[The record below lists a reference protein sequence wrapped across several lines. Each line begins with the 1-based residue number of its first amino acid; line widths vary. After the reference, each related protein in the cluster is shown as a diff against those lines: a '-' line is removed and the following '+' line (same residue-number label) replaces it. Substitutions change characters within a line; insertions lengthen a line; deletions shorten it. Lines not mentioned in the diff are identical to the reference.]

1 MVIKEYLHSK
11 KMKENTKHIEITT
24 LNNSIDEL
32 NKNIVK
38 LIKLLEDKKSKKR

>member
-1 MVIKEYLHSK
+1 MEIIRWLKVKR
-11 KMKENTKHIEITT
+11 NTEHLEITT